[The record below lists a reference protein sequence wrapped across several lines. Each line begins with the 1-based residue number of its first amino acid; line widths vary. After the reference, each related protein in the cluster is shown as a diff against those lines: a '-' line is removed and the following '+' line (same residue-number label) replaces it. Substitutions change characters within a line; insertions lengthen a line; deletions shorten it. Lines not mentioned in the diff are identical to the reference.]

1 MALTPSN
8 AVARGTMRPPLTL
21 TTLDGAPFDEGTL
34 PPHRA
39 LVVAFICPHCPFVK
53 HLRDALGV
61 FGAEL
66 EASRSAM
73 IAVNSNDLERFPDDG
88 PSGMR
93 EEISDGDYGFPYL
106 LDPTQATAH
115 AFRAACTPDF
125 YVFDAR
131 GALTYHGQFDGSRP
145 GNGLPITGE
154 DLRAA
159 VRATVEGVATSGE
172 MTPSIGCNIKW
183 KIGNEPTG

>member
-8 AVARGTMRPPLTL
+8 AVARGTMRPPLSL
-21 TTLDGAPFDEGTL
+21 RTLDGAPFDGGLL

-53 HLRDALGV
+53 HLRRALGA
-61 FGAEL
+61 FGREI
-66 EASRSAM
+66 EALGAAM
-73 IAVNSNDLERFPDDG
+73 IGINSNDVERFPRDG

-93 EEISDGDYGFPYL
+93 EEIDAGDYDFPYL
-106 LDPTQATAH
+106 LDPTQATAR

-125 YVFDAR
+125 YVFDPR
-131 GALTYHGQFDGSRP
+131 GALTYHGQFDASRP
-145 GNGLPITGE
+145 GNALPITGE

-159 VRATVEGVATSGE
+159 VRATLENVTMSGE

-183 KIGNEPTG
+183 KTGYEPTA